1 VLSAGERHGLTNRSL
16 TKFGNSRTLQ
26 FFGKYSYA
34 MYVFQLPLIY
44 LVASLVTATG
54 LENLLGNAYAGQL
67 AYCGLMFGLTTLLAL
82 ASWQLFEKHF
92 LALKHRFG
100 G

>member
-1 VLSAGERHGLTNRSL
+1 LT
-16 TKFGNSRTLQ
+16 TFGNSGTLQ

-44 LVASLVTATG
+44 VAASLVTATG
-54 LENLLGNAYAGQL
+54 LAGLLGNAYAGQL